1 MYRSALVSLCRSFV
15 LLSSSRLFCKKV
27 PVSRSRTMDTSL
39 KWILAS
45 TGAPNDLIAC
55 VEARGILS
63 VDIYAELR
71 EDLKGV

>member
-1 MYRSALVSLCRSFV
+1 
-15 LLSSSRLFCKKV
+15 
-27 PVSRSRTMDTSL
+27 MDTSL
-39 KWILAS
+39 KSILAS